1 MEKKERLAEL
11 VVDYLHGIMKELGVE
26 GTTHIEETPGN
37 MVISLTTNESK
48 GLLAKNGQALYA
60 VEQLLQ
66 AKINHHSERFM
77 TCEFDVNRWKEN
89 RRKKVEELARSSAD
103 KALELNRKVYLD
115 PLPPLERKWVH
126 HALTG
131 RVDIE
136 TTSEGK
142 DPRRFVIIKPTSL
155 NS

>member
-1 MEKKERLAEL
+1 MNSVTATGNTIDEAIASGLAQLHIEEKQAEITVVEEGKKGFFGLFGHKPFIVKVEKKERLAEL

-89 RRKKVEELARSSAD
+89 RRKK
-103 KALELNRKVYLD
+103 
-115 PLPPLERKWVH
+115 
-126 HALTG
+126 
-131 RVDIE
+131 
-136 TTSEGK
+136 
-142 DPRRFVIIKPTSL
+142 
-155 NS
+155 

>member
-1 MEKKERLAEL
+1 M
-11 VVDYLHGIMKELGVE
+11 
-26 GTTHIEETPGN
+26 
-37 MVISLTTNESK
+37 
-48 GLLAKNGQALYA
+48 
-60 VEQLLQ
+60 
-66 AKINHHSERFM
+66 
-77 TCEFDVNRWKEN
+77 
-89 RRKKVEELARSSAD
+89 
-103 KALELNRKVYLD
+103 YLD